1 MLRRAREAAA
11 ARPSGETSRGPSKMA
26 AALVGGFVARLLRRA
41 AGPRGLA
48 PRPLTRLA
56 FPAGPPVPRRRMS
69 GASPVLVELDEDSGV
84 ATVRLQQPPVNGL
97 SLALLT
103 DLCLALQKLEDR
115 RACRGLVVTSAVP
128 GIFSAGLDITEM
140 CGRSE
145 ERLAEF
151 WRAVQELWILL
162 YGSRLATVAAINGS
176 SPAGGCLLALSCD
189 YRIMADSR
197 KFKDCLL
204 NTVGHR
210 AAERSLQ
217 LGILYS
223 PQEALKIGLVDELV
237 PEDKIQ
243 ARAAEVMAEWLAIPD
258 HARQLSKSSL
268 RKHAVDHLLMH
279 READIQNFV
288 RFVSRDAIQKSLQR
302 YMERLKQ
309 KKA

>member
-1 MLRRAREAAA
+1 PTARE
-11 ARPSGETSRGPSKMA
+11 RP
-26 AALVGGFVARLLRRA
+26 ARL
-41 AGPRGLA
+41 
-48 PRPLTRLA
+48 
-56 FPAGPPVPRRRMS
+56 PP
-69 GASPVLVELDEDSGV
+69 
-84 ATVRLQQPPVNGL
+84 Q
-97 SLALLT
+97 
-103 DLCLALQKLEDR
+103 
-115 RACRGLVVTSAVP
+115 AVP
-128 GIFSAGLDITEM
+128 GVFSAGLDITEM

-197 KFKDCLL
+197 KYIIGLNETRLGIVAPFWFKDCLV

-223 PQEALKIGLVDELV
+223 AQEALRIGLVDELV

-243 ARAAEVMAEWLAIPD
+243 ARAAEVMAEWLAVPD

-279 READIQNFV
+279 READVQNFV
-288 RFVSRDAIQKSLQR
+288 CFVSRDAIQQSLQR
-302 YMERLKQ
+302 YMEGLKQ